1 MESVAATC
9 RWIAAVR
16 ARESERPDRLFN
28 DPYAAKLAGE
38 AGFAFLD
45 RMTAESPEGPQGTN
59 IAYIVHRT
67 RFLDDW
73 MTEGVRQGL
82 RQIVILAA
90 GMDTRA
96 FRLGFPADTRLYELD
111 LPEVISVK
119 EAALQESGAVP
130 SCARKAIAVDLT
142 TDWSKP
148 LLAAGFDPAKPAIWL
163 VEGLLMYLEEADV
176 RRLLAAVSA
185 LAAPGS
191 RISAD
196 LINGYFLKFRGTQRL
211 LGYLEKIQAPW
222 RFGTDEPETFFGEY
236 GWKAR
241 ALEPGELPFGRW
253 HLKTYPRER
262 EGTSR
267 MFFVTGEK

>member
-38 AGFAFLD
+38 
-45 RMTAESPEGPQGTN
+45 
-59 IAYIVHRT
+59 
-67 RFLDDW
+67 
-73 MTEGVRQGL
+73 
-82 RQIVILAA
+82 
-90 GMDTRA
+90 
-96 FRLGFPADTRLYELD
+96 
-111 LPEVISVK
+111 
-119 EAALQESGAVP
+119 
-130 SCARKAIAVDLT
+130 
-142 TDWSKP
+142 
-148 LLAAGFDPAKPAIWL
+148 AGFDPAKPAIWL